1 MRAWVAIAA
10 MLLAVAGVPGAGP
23 AAVDASPVY
32 YLVRPDPR
40 LCPSPICGGAWVRR
54 VNHAMTRCIDGSE
67 APECYVA
74 SAAGVPD
81 KLWSSLAGSVLTRG
95 RVVPAGIEGFPDL
108 ARLAVVAAWRPAGEQ
123 QPRGTTFRV
132 VDNGVRCIT
141 SPCFSLTATALET
154 DRRRTLSEIDLTAA
168 GASATDLR
176 RAERALAAGGV
187 LVTGAVRTVPNAG
200 PAGAGRVLQATQIW
214 LRP

>member
-10 MLLAVAGVPGAGP
+10 SLLAVMGVPGAVP
-23 AAVDASPVY
+23 AATDATPVY

-54 VNHAMTRCIDGSE
+54 VNHAATRCLDGSE
-67 APECYVA
+67 ARECYVA
-74 SAAGVPD
+74 STTGVPD
-81 KLWSSLAGSVLTRG
+81 KLWSALAGSILTRG
-95 RVVPAGIEGFPDL
+95 RIAPAGIEGFPGL
-108 ARLAVVAAWRPAGEQ
+108 AMLAVVAAWRPAGGQ

-132 VDNGVRCIT
+132 ADNGIRCIT
-141 SPCFSLTATALET
+141 TPCFSLMATALET
-154 DRRRTLSEIDLTAA
+154 DRRRTLSEIDLASA

-176 RAERALAAGGV
+176 RAERALATGGA
-187 LVTGAVRTVPNAG
+187 LVTGAVRTVPHAG